1 MKEDAH
7 QKFLYR
13 NLLILKTQRPKSKAK
28 MFIDESDEPGV
39 AVGDVRG
46 SHMLGTARQLDK
58 PNSIRV

>member
-7 QKFLYR
+7 QEFLYR

-28 MFIDESDEPGV
+28 MFIEPGV

-46 SHMLGTARQLDK
+46 SHMLGTARQIDK

>member
-7 QKFLYR
+7 QEFLYR

-28 MFIDESDEPGV
+28 MFIDEYEPGV